1 MNRREF
7 ISWVGVGGIA
17 SSLPIAIAACSP
29 KIENTA
35 SQSAVPPSPSDG
47 FQVVGTVADLDKNG
61 QILNKQSSDAP
72 VLVVR
77 NLADSKTVMA
87 VNATCTH
94 QGCTLDW
101 KADQKVFLCPCHKA
115 KFAPDGKVLQG
126 PAQKPLPTYEV
137 KLEGDSILV
146 KKS

>member
-7 ISWVGVGGIA
+7 MTWVGVGGLA

-35 SQSAVPPSPSDG
+35 SQSSTLPSRLDE

-77 NLADSKTVMA
+77 NPADSKTVMA
-87 VNATCTH
+87 INPTCTH
-94 QGCTLDW
+94 RGCTVDW

-115 KFAPDGKVLQG
+115 KFAPDGQVLQD
-126 PAQKPLPTYEV
+126 PATKPLPTYEA

>member
-7 ISWVGVGGIA
+7 MTWVGVGGLA

-35 SQSAVPPSPSDG
+35 SQSSTPPSRSDG

-77 NLADSKTVMA
+77 NPADSKTVMA
-87 VNATCTH
+87 LHPTCTH
-94 QGCTLDW
+94 RGCTVDW
-101 KADQKVFLCPCHKA
+101 KADQKVFL
-115 KFAPDGKVLQG
+115 
-126 PAQKPLPTYEV
+126 
-137 KLEGDSILV
+137 
-146 KKS
+146 